1 MNKRVTRA
9 KGEAPVG
16 LRVGVTRSTA
26 EARVDRETGAGVI
39 RGYSVITRGEALGHG
54 MWIDM
59 EMLGQVAA
67 AGNAKRGGV
76 KSRYTHPGASSDG
89 LGTLLGQTTNFRA
102 AGNRVVGD
110 LAFVAS
116 AHKTPDGDL
125 ASYVMDL
132 AEETPEL
139 FGASI
144 VFARDRKAEEEF
156 AVANGAKRKEDR
168 WGPYLDFKEFKSPDP
183 DNRNNLPHA
192 RLAVLRASDVVDE
205 PAANPGGMFSAL
217 AGNELPEAA
226 EAALDYALGLSEAA
240 PESAVLGVHPERMRL
255 FVGGYLERRGLSV
268 VQAEGRE
275 ELNRQD
281 AKDATDAKEEEE
293 KNLNR
298 GDAENAECSR
308 KEAKIG
314 QDAEKNMKGGVTAMT
329 KEQLQKDHPEL
340 YAAVYGEGKAAGE
353 AGVAE
358 KLTAAT
364 ATERKRCGAIAKEAA
379 RLKQGDKAGE
389 LILSDKDETAA
400 LMGLKDAAIEA
411 LTAAGAPAVGAAAE
425 EKKPETK
432 AGAMDAALL
441 AAVAKK

>member
-1 MNKRVTRA
+1 MLMNKRVTRA

-26 EARVDRETGAGVI
+26 EARVDREGAGAI
-39 RGYSVITRGEALGHG
+39 RGYAVITRGEALGHG
-54 MWIDM
+54 MWIDR
-59 EMLGQVAA
+59 EMLAQVAA

-89 LGTLLGQTTNFRA
+89 LGTLLGQTTNFRLD
-102 AGNRVVGD
+102 GNRVVGD
-110 LAFVAS
+110 LKFVES

-132 AEETPEL
+132 AEETPEM

-205 PAANPGGMFSAL
+205 PAANPGGMFAAL

-240 PESAVLGVHPERMRL
+240 PAEAVFGVHPERMRL
-255 FVGGYLERRGLSV
+255 FVGGYMERRALQV
-268 VQAEGRE
+268 VPVVE
-275 ELNRQD
+275 EEDLNRQD
-281 AKDATDAKEEEE
+281 AKGAKEEEE

-298 GDAENAECSR
+298 GDAENAE
-308 KEAKIG
+308 
-314 QDAEKNMKGGVTAMT
+314 KGRERAMT
-329 KEQLQKDHPEL
+329 KEQLKKDHPEL
-340 YAAVYGEGKAAGE
+340 YAAIHGEGKAEGE

-358 KLTAAT
+358 KLAAAEKT
-364 ATERKRCGAIAKEAA
+364 GVEKANKRAAAIAAEAA
-379 RLKQGDKAGE
+379 RLNQAGKSAE

-411 LTAAGAPAVGAAAE
+411 FTKAGAPAVGAGE
-425 EKKPETK
+425 PEKKPETK
-432 AGAMDAALL
+432 AGALDAALL
-441 AAVAKK
+441 AAVQKKS